1 MGQELN
7 LCLLTEGVN
16 ERMGTKKKGTESPIK
31 VWKIYMTII
40 KIANCYGT

>member
-31 VWKIYMTII
+31 VWMTMII